1 MFNRIVLNAP
11 HSSPV
16 FPFGKECWD
25 SGIDAEIERWTDWYT
40 DWLFQSADPRV
51 VSVVYPISGFFCD
64 VERLENDPVE
74 AVVQG
79 LVYKQFNGLN
89 RSIPPADEEWARRS
103 YYEHIDR
110 LKAAIR
116 DEHTL
121 LIDCHSFPADLSDVD
136 FCIGF
141 NEDWSRP
148 NDSVIDLVAST
159 FRYAEYMVGVNTP
172 YSNSISPAN
181 GFEYQSIMIE
191 VNKKEYLGK
200 NIILSI
206 ERVSRLWSSID
217 GLYKAIWFLPRII

>member
-1 MFNRIVLNAP
+1 MLDRIVLNIP

-40 DWLFQSADPRV
+40 DWLFQSANPRV
-51 VSVVYPISGFFCD
+51 ISVVYPFSRFFCD
-64 VERLENDPVE
+64 VERLENDPLE
-74 AVVQG
+74 AVGQG
-79 LVYKQFNGLN
+79 IIYKLFNGLN
-89 RSIPPADEEWARRS
+89 RSISPADEEWARRS

-136 FCIGF
+136 ICIGF

-148 NDSVIDLVAST
+148 YDSVIDLAART
-159 FRYAEYMVGVNTP
+159 FRDAGYAVGLNMP
-172 YSNSISPAN
+172 YANSISPAN

-191 VNKKEYLGK
+191 VNKKAYLGRSAVL
-200 NIILSI
+200 NPDFS
-206 ERVSRLWSSID
+206 SRIKHVLAN
-217 GLYKAIWFLPRII
+217 LYKTL